1 MPRVPASPEL
11 LTRLAA
17 LANPDGGYGYHAGK
31 ASHPEPT
38 CLALLALGTAREQFA
53 QALANAQTALDRN
66 RQPDGGY
73 RLAVGRPEAG
83 WPTAIALY
91 TKLHLGA
98 APESVKPTVERV
110 LSVESRAIKKD
121 PETADMES
129 DIDLSLVGWPWTA
142 ANFGWV
148 EPTSW
153 AVLALRAA
161 GLEQHPRVQ
170 QGLKLLLDRAF
181 DSGGA
186 NYGNRVVLGT
196 ATEPIP
202 GPSAIL
208 LLAVQ
213 GAVDHPRVDAAVGY
227 LRVHAAKATDL
238 EHLAWAKLALG
249 VHDSDTATRELLPE
263 LDKKILVAAADP
275 STSPHRLALAALAVA
290 EQNAFALKNPS
301 PRLPLPGGEGES
313 ESEILLTQLSSVGL
327 SPPLPSPRAA
337 EIANASEARHAGQ
350 AEEGVGGWGSS
361 FFGKIAAKF
370 RGAMVAG
377 ISKLK
382 PLPTTSAVHIAR
394 AASYD
399 EPLAD
404 ILSAQFE
411 HFRAACPL
419 AGRRVVLKPNLVEY
433 RADRVINTDPRV
445 VGAVITLCKKEGAA
459 EIIVAEGP
467 GHWRNVHFLARE
479 SGLAAVLEKH
489 GVRFVDINHDEPVK
503 VLNLG
508 RLTRL
513 DHLYMSRTVLSA
525 DVLIS
530 LPKLKTHHWAGVTL
544 SLKNLFGT
552 LPGICYG
559 WPKNELHWRGI
570 PNSIVDIACT
580 RGPNLAIVDAITGME
595 GDGPLHGTAKH
606 VGALIM
612 GVDPLAVD
620 ATGARLMGIVPER
633 IPTFVLA
640 AAKRVGRMAEAEIP
654 QLGVPIAELAQ
665 KFEMPPLIER
675 ELLPVPKQAAS

>member
-1 MPRVPASPEL
+1 VSGSHEL
-11 LTRLAA
+11 LSRLAA
-17 LANPDGGYGYHAGK
+17 LANPDGGFGYHAGN
-31 ASHPEPT
+31 ATHPEPT
-38 CLALLALGTAREQFA
+38 CLALLAFGTKREQFA
-53 QALANAQTALDRN
+53 QPIANALAALERN
-66 RQPDGGY
+66 HQPDGGY
-73 RLAVGRPEAG
+73 RLADGRPEAE
-83 WPTAIALY
+83 WTTAIALFA
-91 TKLHLGA
+91 KLATGA
-98 APESVKPTVERV
+98 TPEQMKPTVERV
-110 LSVESRAIKKD
+110 LSVESRSVKKD
-121 PETADMES
+121 PETSDMES
-129 DIDLSLVGWPWTA
+129 DIDLSLVGWPWAA

-148 EPTSW
+148 EPTAWS
-153 AVLALRAA
+153 VLALRAA
-161 GLEQHPRVQ
+161 GLEKHPRVQ

-181 DSGGA
+181 DTGGV

-213 GAVDHPRVDAAVGY
+213 GATDHPRVDASVGY
-227 LRVHAAKATDL
+227 MRVHAAKSTDL
-238 EHLAWAKLALG
+238 EHLAWARLALG
-249 VHDSDTATRELLPE
+249 VHGSDTATRDLLPE
-263 LDKKILVAAADP
+263 LDKKILATAADP
-275 STSPHRLALAALAVA
+275 NTSPHRLALAALSTAGV
-290 EQNAFALKNPS
+290 NPFALKEQKADAA
-301 PRLPLPGGEGES
+301 LAA
-313 ESEILLTQLSSVGL
+313 L
-327 SPPLPSPRAA
+327 SPTGKGT
-337 EIANASEARHAGQ
+337 E
-350 AEEGVGGWGSS
+350 GSS
-361 FFGKIAAKF
+361 LMAKIKSKF
-370 RGAMVAG
+370 RGLMVAG

-382 PLPTTSAVHIAR
+382 PLPVTSAVHIAR
-394 AASYD
+394 APSYD
-399 EPLAD
+399 QPLAD
-404 ILSAQFE
+404 ILVAQFA

-433 RADRVINTDPRV
+433 RPDRVINTDPRV
-445 VGAVITLCKKEGAA
+445 VDAVIELCKKEGAA

-489 GVRFVDINHDEPVK
+489 QVRFVDINHDEPVK

-508 RLTRL
+508 RLTGL
-513 DHLYMSRTVLSA
+513 DYLYMSRTVLNA

-530 LPKLKTHHWAGVTL
+530 LPKLKMHHWAGVTL

-606 VGALIM
+606 VGALVM
-612 GVDPLAVD
+612 GIDPVAVD
-620 ATGARLMGIVPER
+620 ATGARMMGIPPER
-633 IPTFVLA
+633 IPTLMLA
-640 AAKRVGRMAEAEIP
+640 ALKRLGRLHEAEIP
-654 QLGVPIAELAQ
+654 QIGEPIAALAQ

>member
-1 MPRVPASPEL
+1 MSSSHAL
-11 LTRLAA
+11 LTRLAG

-38 CLALLALGTAREQFA
+38 CLALLALATARDPFA
-53 QALANAQTALDRN
+53 QPIANGLASLERN
-66 RQPDGGY
+66 HQPDGGY
-73 RLAVGRPEAG
+73 RLADGRPEAA
-83 WPTAIALY
+83 WPTPIALF
-91 TKLHLGA
+91 TRIALGA
-98 APESVKPTVERV
+98 APQEMKPTIDRI
-110 LSVESRAIKKD
+110 LAIESRTVTKD
-121 PETADMES
+121 PEANDIAN
-129 DIDLSLVGWPWTA
+129 DIDVSLLGWPWAA

-153 AVLALRAA
+153 ACLALRAA
-161 GLEQHPRVQ
+161 GLEAHARVQ

-196 ATEPIP
+196 STEPIP
-202 GPSAIL
+202 GPTAVL

-227 LRVHAAKATDL
+227 LRMHAAKATDL
-238 EHLAWAKLALG
+238 EHLAWARIALG
-249 VHDSDTATRELLPE
+249 VHDSDTATREMFPE
-263 LDKKILVAAADP
+263 LDRKILELASAP
-275 STSPHRLALAALAVA
+275 TTSPHRLALAALALAETNPMRLRFGAHTAPAPGTPAHVA
-290 EQNAFALKNPS
+290 
-301 PRLPLPGGEGES
+301 
-313 ESEILLTQLSSVGL
+313 
-327 SPPLPSPRAA
+327 
-337 EIANASEARHAGQ
+337 
-350 AEEGVGGWGSS
+350 GSS
-361 FFGKIAAKF
+361 TVPAPGLFAKIASKF
-370 RGAMVAG
+370 RGAMAAG

-382 PLPTTSAVHIAR
+382 PLPITSAVHIAR
-394 AASYD
+394 APSYD
-399 EPLAD
+399 APLAE
-404 ILSAQFE
+404 ILAAQFA
-411 HFRAACPL
+411 HFRQALPL
-419 AGRRVVLKPNLVEY
+419 AGKRVVLKPNLVEY
-433 RADRVINTDPRV
+433 RPDRVINTDPRV
-445 VGAVITLCKKEGAA
+445 VDAVITLCKQEGAA

-467 GHWRNVHFLARE
+467 GHWRNVHFLVRE
-479 SGLAAVLEKH
+479 SGLGAVLDKH

-513 DHLYMSRTVLSA
+513 DHLYMSRTVLNA

-570 PNSIVDIACT
+570 PQSIVDISCT
-580 RGPNLAIVDAITGME
+580 HPANLSIVDGITGME

-612 GVDPLAVD
+612 GTDPVAVD
-620 ATGARLMGIVPER
+620 STCARLMGLPPER
-633 IPTFVLA
+633 IPTLVYA
-640 AAKRVGRMAEAEIP
+640 AAKRIGRIVEAEIP
-654 QLGVPIAELAQ
+654 QLGEPIAAVAT
-665 KFEMPPLIER
+665 KFELPPLVER
-675 ELLPVPKQAAS
+675 ELFPAPKQTA

>member
-1 MPRVPASPEL
+1 VSTSHEL
-11 LTRLAA
+11 LSRLAA
-17 LANPDGGYGYHAGK
+17 LANPDGGWGYHAGK

-38 CLALLALGTAREQFA
+38 SLALLALSTAGEA
-53 QALANAQTALDRN
+53 HAATIANGLAALERN
-66 RQPDGGY
+66 RQPDGSY
-73 RLAVGRPEAG
+73 RLTDGRPEAG
-83 WPTAIALY
+83 WPTAIALF
-91 TKLHLGA
+91 TRLKLGA
-98 APESVKPTVERV
+98 PPEEMKATVERV
-110 LSVESRAIKKD
+110 LAVESRVMDKD

-129 DIDLSLVGWPWTA
+129 DIDLSLVGWPWAA

-148 EPTSW
+148 EPTAWS
-153 AVLALRAA
+153 VLALRAA
-161 GLEQHPRVQ
+161 GLDRQPRVQ

-181 DSGGA
+181 DTGGA

-213 GAVDHPRVDAAVGY
+213 GAVDHPRVDAGIGY

-238 EHLAWAKLALG
+238 EHLAWARIALG
-249 VHDSDTATRELLPE
+249 VHDSDTATRELFPE
-263 LDKKILVAAADP
+263 LDKKILAAAADP
-275 STSPHRLALAALAVA
+275 ATSPHRLALAALAVA
-290 EQNAFALKNPS
+290 QHSAFALKRSADVEDTSPAVPS
-301 PRLPLPGGEGES
+301 GNG
-313 ESEILLTQLSSVGL
+313 T
-327 SPPLPSPRAA
+327 
-337 EIANASEARHAGQ
+337 
-350 AEEGVGGWGSS
+350 GSS
-361 FFGKIAAKF
+361 SGTGPGLFDRIASKF
-370 RGAMVAG
+370 RGLMVAG
-377 ISKLK
+377 ITKLK
-382 PLPTTSAVHIAR
+382 PLPVTSAVHIAR
-394 AASYD
+394 AATYD
-399 EPLAD
+399 EPLAE
-404 ILSAQFE
+404 ILANQFE
-411 HFRAACPL
+411 HFRPACPL
-419 AGRRVVLKPNLVEY
+419 AGKRVVIKPNLVEY

-445 VGAVITLCKKEGAA
+445 VDAVISLCKKEGAA

-513 DHLYMSRTVLSA
+513 DHLYMSRTVLNA

-530 LPKLKTHHWAGVTL
+530 LPKLKMHHWAGVTL

-570 PNSIVDIACT
+570 PNSIVDINCT
-580 RGPNLAIVDAITGME
+580 RGPNLAIVDGIIGME
-595 GDGPLHGTAKH
+595 GDGPLHGTARH

-612 GVDPLAVD
+612 GVDPVAVD
-620 ATGARLMGIVPER
+620 ATGARLMDIPPER
-633 IPTFVLA
+633 IPTLVYA
-640 AAKRVGRMAEAEIP
+640 AAKRLGRLAEAEIP
-654 QLGVPIAELAQ
+654 QLGESITALSQ
-665 KFEMPPLIER
+665 KFQLPPLIER

>member
-1 MPRVPASPEL
+1 VSASQEL
-11 LTRLAA
+11 LSRLAT
-17 LANPDGGYGYHAGK
+17 LANPDGGWGYHAGK

-38 CLALLALGTAREQFA
+38 CLVLLAFSTAREQFA
-53 QALANAQTALDRN
+53 QQIANGLASLERN
-66 RQPDGGY
+66 HQPDGGY
-73 RLAVGRPEAG
+73 RLTDGRPEAG
-83 WPTAIALY
+83 WPTAIALF
-91 TKLHLGA
+91 TKLALGA
-98 APESVKPTVERV
+98 SPEEMKPTVERI
-110 LSVESRAIKKD
+110 LSVESRVMKKD

-129 DIDLSLVGWPWTA
+129 DIDLSLVGWPWAA

-153 AVLALRAA
+153 ACLALRAA
-161 GLEQHPRVQ
+161 GLENHPRVQ

-213 GAVDHPRVDAAVGY
+213 GSIEHPRIDAAVGY
-227 LRVHAAKATDL
+227 LRMHAVKSTDL
-238 EHLAWAKLALG
+238 EHLAWIKIALSI
-249 VHDSDTATRELLPE
+249 HDSDTATRELFPD
-263 LDKKILVAAADP
+263 LDKKIAAAASDP
-275 STSPHRLALAALAVA
+275 NTSTHRLALAALALA
-290 EQNAFALKNPS
+290 ASNPFRLRFGAHATPLNATPAAQES
-301 PRLPLPGGEGES
+301 PG
-313 ESEILLTQLSSVGL
+313 LL
-327 SPPLPSPRAA
+327 A
-337 EIANASEARHAGQ
+337 
-350 AEEGVGGWGSS
+350 
-361 FFGKIAAKF
+361 KIKSKF
-370 RGAMVAG
+370 RGVVAAG
-377 ISKLK
+377 LSKLK
-382 PLPTTSAVHIAR
+382 PLPPSAVHIAR
-394 AASYD
+394 APSYD

-404 ILSAQFE
+404 ILSSQFA
-411 HFRAACPL
+411 HFREACPL
-419 AGRRVVLKPNLVEY
+419 AGKRVVLKPNLVEY
-433 RADRVINTDPRV
+433 RPDRVINTDPRV
-445 VGAVITLCKKEGAA
+445 VDAVITLCKKEGAA

-503 VLNLG
+503 MLNLG

-513 DHLYMSRTVLSA
+513 DYLYMSRTVLNA

-580 RGPNLAIVDAITGME
+580 RGPNLAIVDGIIGME
-595 GDGPLHGTAKH
+595 GDGPLHGKAKH

-612 GVDPLAVD
+612 GVDPVAVD
-620 ATGARLMGIVPER
+620 ATGARLMGIPPER
-633 IPTFVLA
+633 IPTLVYA
-640 AAKRVGRMAEAEIP
+640 AAKRVGRLAEAEIP
-654 QLGVPIAELAQ
+654 QIGEAIATLAQ

-675 ELLPVPKQAAS
+675 ELLPVLKQAAS